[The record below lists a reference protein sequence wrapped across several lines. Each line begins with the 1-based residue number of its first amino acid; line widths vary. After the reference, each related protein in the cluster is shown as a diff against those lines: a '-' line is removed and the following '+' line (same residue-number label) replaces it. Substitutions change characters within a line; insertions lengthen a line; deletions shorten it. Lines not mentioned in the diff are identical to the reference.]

1 MKLFSRNLRVINRE
15 VQAQQPA
22 PAAAP
27 AAAAPSK
34 REKALEYA
42 ARVPKPR
49 VREPIGVSDQ
59 PLLVEPPLDALA
71 ALELRH
77 AEAQRQ
83 AAAIRAD
90 LGLG

>member
-1 MKLFSRNLRVINRE
+1 M
-15 VQAQQPA
+15 
-22 PAAAP
+22 
-27 AAAAPSK
+27 
-34 REKALEYA
+34 
-42 ARVPKPR
+42 PKPR
-49 VREPIGVSDQ
+49 VREPIGATEQ

>member
-15 VQAQQPA
+15 VLAQQPPAAAEPA
-22 PAAAP
+22 PAAP
-27 AAAAPSK
+27 AK
-34 REKALEYA
+34 REKAIEYA

-49 VREPIGVSDQ
+49 VREPIGATEQ